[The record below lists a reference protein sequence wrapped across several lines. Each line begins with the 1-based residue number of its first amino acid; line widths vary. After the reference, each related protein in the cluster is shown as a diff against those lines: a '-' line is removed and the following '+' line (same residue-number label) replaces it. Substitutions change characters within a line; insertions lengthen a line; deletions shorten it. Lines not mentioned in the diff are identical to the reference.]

1 MNNIANSM
9 EIEKIRPYWRAKG
22 FTRPED
28 FSTRLER
35 DDCQIV
41 YRYRSW
47 QMIEMV
53 RRRRRLN
60 HIVSTIFSHRSP
72 DIR

>member
-1 MNNIANSM
+1 MDIANSM
-9 EIEKIRPYWRAKG
+9 EIEKFRGYWRAKG

-47 QMIEMV
+47 QMIENGM
-53 RRRRRLN
+53 
-60 HIVSTIFSHRSP
+60 TKAKAKSHRLYNLLSS
-72 DIR
+72 IT